1 MTPSGFKYDQGLLQ
15 QLLESSPDPAWIIED
30 SRLIECNDAAVLA
43 LGYTRRDELVRIK
56 PSKLSPPMQAD
67 GQNSDAKAKRMLA
80 LARNAGTQRFDW
92 RHTKSDGTN
101 FDVEVTL
108 SAVNLENKQLI
119 YGVCRDIT
127 ASQQAA
133 KKALQDREKQF
144 LALLAVSSDW
154 FWRQDEAF
162 RFIEFSGAFAS
173 DFTPPAGSL
182 GKTRWELD
190 IDLPP
195 QQWADHR
202 AVVNAHLPFRNLE
215 YPITG
220 DTGEVR
226 WYSIN
231 GDPLFDETG
240 RFTGYH
246 GTGRNISVRKLMELT
261 LSGSETRLRNL
272 VQAIPDLVWLKDPQG
287 VYLSCNRMFGRFYG
301 AQETDIIGKT
311 DDDFVNKEL
320 ADFFRMHDR
329 NAMTAGKPS
338 VNEELLTFAA
348 DGHQGWY
355 ETIKTPMLDD
365 GGKLIGVLGIA
376 RDITARKAAEEQI
389 QSLAFSDSLTGLP
402 NRRLLIDRLHRAIVS
417 AARHRQQ
424 GALLLIDIDNFKTL
438 NDTLG
443 HGQGDLLLQQ
453 VAKRLCACVRESDTV
468 ARIGGDEFIVLLE
481 DLSPD
486 GQKVATQAKSMGEKI
501 IAALN
506 RPYQIGR
513 ALHHSAASIGIT
525 LFDGVQHEDAEVP
538 LKQAELA
545 MYQAKAAG
553 GNVLR
558 FFDPQMQTVVS
569 SRAVLEASLREAL
582 VQKQLCLYYQ
592 SQVGDE
598 GHITGVEA
606 LVRWHDPR
614 RGMVSPAEFIPLAE
628 ETGLILPLG
637 HWVLETACR
646 QLANWARQPAMSH
659 LTMAVNVS
667 AREFRHSEFVS
678 QVLAILER
686 TGANPRK
693 LKLELTESMLITDIE
708 SVIDKMS
715 ALKARGV
722 GFSLDDF
729 GTGYSS
735 LAYLKRLPLD
745 QLKID
750 QGFVRDILIDPNDAA
765 IAKMIIALADS
776 MGLVVIAEGVET
788 LAHRDL
794 LSALGCHAYQGYLFG
809 KPLPLQ
815 EFEALLAP
823 T

>member
-1 MTPSGFKYDQGLLQ
+1 MTPSDFKSDRGLLL
-15 QLLESSPDPAWIIED
+15 QLLESSPDPACIIEG
-30 SRLIECNDAAVLA
+30 SRFIECNGAAVRS
-43 LGYTRRDELVRIK
+43 LGFFHREDLLRVD
-56 PSKLSPPMQAD
+56 PSKLSPTLQAD
-67 GQNSDAKAKRMLA
+67 GQNSDAKAEHMRA
-80 LARNAGTQRFDW
+80 IARNAGSHRFDW
-92 RHTKSDGTN
+92 RHIRADGTN

-108 SAVNLENKQLI
+108 SAVKMENKQLI
-119 YGVCRDIT
+119 YGAWRDIT
-127 ASQQAA
+127 ESKQVADT
-133 KKALQDREKQF
+133 ALQDREKQF
-144 LALLAVSSDW
+144 LSLLTVSSDW
-154 FWRQDEAF
+154 FWRQDEAL

-190 IDLPP
+190 IDLTP
-195 QQWADHR
+195 QQWAHHH
-202 AVVNAHLPFRNLE
+202 AIVNAHLPFRNLE

-231 GDPLFDETG
+231 GDPLFDEAG

-246 GTGRNISVRKLMELT
+246 GTGRNISERKSMEMT
-261 LSGSETRLRNL
+261 LSRSDTRLRNL

-287 VYLSCNRMFGRFYG
+287 IYLNCNRMFGRLYG
-301 AQETDIIGKT
+301 AQEADIIGKS

-329 NAMTAGKPS
+329 NAMSAGKPS

-365 GGKLIGVLGIA
+365 EGKLIGVLGIA
-376 RDITARKAAEEQI
+376 RDVTARKAAEDQI

-424 GALLLIDIDNFKTL
+424 GALLLIDLDNFKTL

-481 DLSPD
+481 DMSQD

-506 RPYQIGR
+506 QPYQIGSS
-513 ALHHSAASIGIT
+513 LHHSAASIGIT

-553 GNVLR
+553 RNVLR

-582 VQKQLCLYYQ
+582 VQKQLYLYYQ
-592 SQVGDE
+592 TQVGDD

-637 HWVLETACR
+637 RWVLETACQ
-646 QLANWARQPAMSH
+646 QLARWASQPAMSH
-659 LTMAVNVS
+659 LTIAVNVS
-667 AREFRHSEFVS
+667 AREFHQSEFVS
-678 QVLAILER
+678 QVLDVLEH
-686 TGANPRK
+686 TGASAHR
-693 LKLELTESMLITDIE
+693 LKLELTESMLVTDIG

-776 MGLVVIAEGVET
+776 MGLAVIAEGVET
-788 LAHRDL
+788 HAHRDL
-794 LSALGCHAYQGYLFG
+794 LSTLGCHAYQGYLFG
-809 KPLPLQ
+809 KPLPLH
-815 EFEALLAP
+815 EFEALLTP